1 MTANSVSRSR
11 SQFSFLFVA
20 IAVGLVMTWLQNL
33 SPVSAASRVDPA
45 SVAAD
50 PCREAMGNVCDESVT
65 VRNAVD
71 EMVLS
76 AASVCVDV
84 GYLCT
89 ELEALGS
96 QRILRWPENTGRLRI
111 RVPAPPGSSP

>member
-11 SQFSFLFVA
+11 FQFSFLFVV
-20 IAVGLVMTWLQNL
+20 IAVGLVMTWLQNR
-33 SPVSAASRVDPA
+33 SSVSAAGSVDPA

-50 PCREAMGNVCDESVT
+50 PCREAGGNVCDESVT
-65 VRNAVD
+65 VRSAID
-71 EMVLS
+71 EVVLS
-76 AASVCVDV
+76 AVSVCVDV
-84 GYLCT
+84 GYLCA

-111 RVPAPPGSSP
+111 RVPAPPGGHP